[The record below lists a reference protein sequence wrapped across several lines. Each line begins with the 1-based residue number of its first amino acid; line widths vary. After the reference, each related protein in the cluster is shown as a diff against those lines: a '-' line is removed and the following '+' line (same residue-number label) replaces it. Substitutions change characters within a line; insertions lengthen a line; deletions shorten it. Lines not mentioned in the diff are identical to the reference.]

1 MAAKLAR
8 SSYGLSI
15 AGCFLSKYNHLISF
29 EYDFSQIIIFK
40 TLKISLYNHLQRN
53 VLVIR

>member
-40 TLKISLYNHLQRN
+40 TLKYHFIITYKEMF
-53 VLVIR
+53 

>member
-29 EYDFSQIIIFK
+29 EYDFSQIHIQNIK
-40 TLKISLYNHLQRN
+40 NHF
-53 VLVIR
+53 ITTYKEMF

>member
-15 AGCFLSKYNHLISF
+15 ADCFLSKYNYLINF

-40 TLKISLYNHLQRN
+40 TLKISLYNHL
-53 VLVIR
+53 